1 MSYFKY
7 LFAIVLVQLATAAIV
22 MLAPADISGWEWLRL
37 LIPLLIV
44 AFAAAFW
51 LQTFATH
58 STKQTIS
65 ELKEQHAKEREKI
78 RVNAERAKTRLVKKN
93 QQEVVQE
100 VLKTQ
105 SNVGMKNNVK
115 MAGILT
121 GTAMVGGFLL
131 ISNFMMMGLLALTT
145 SGGMMG
151 GYWMRLRQEKGKS
164 LLPFQRSNAL
174 ETSDPTSTN
183 PTPKVINASSSK

>member
-7 LFAIVLVQLATAAIV
+7 LFAIILVQIATAITI
-22 MLAPADISGWEWLRL
+22 MSAPADLSGWEWLRL
-37 LIPLLIV
+37 LVPLFIV

-51 LQTFATH
+51 LQTFATN

-78 RVNAERAKTRLVKKN
+78 RVNAERAKTRLVKQS

-115 MAGILT
+115 MVGVLT
-121 GTAMVGGFLL
+121 GTALVGGFLL
-131 ISNFMMMGLLALTT
+131 LSNFMLMGLLALTT
-145 SGGMMG
+145 SGGVMG
-151 GYWMRLRQEKGKS
+151 GYWMRLRQEKGKP

-174 ETSDPTSTN
+174 DVPETPSA
-183 PTPKVINASSSK
+183 KVINASSSK